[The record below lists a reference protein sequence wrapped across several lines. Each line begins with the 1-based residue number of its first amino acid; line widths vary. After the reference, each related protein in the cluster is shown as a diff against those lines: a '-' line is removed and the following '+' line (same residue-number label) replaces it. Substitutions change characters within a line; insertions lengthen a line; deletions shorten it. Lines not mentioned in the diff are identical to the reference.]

1 MDQVQKELA
10 DMRERMDQFMTLM
23 TGMAEGQEKLR
34 EFVEQPRPDPE
45 VEIPSAEGNPGN
57 PGNADNPVNTGNAGN
72 ANADGNPGNVGNT
85 GNVGNGIGGRYNVNQ
100 GIRINGHPVTEDYQY
115 DQFSLHD
122 EALETTRRMDEL
134 AEKLKSLESQNSLGF
149 DVTNLGLVQ
158 GVRIPHKFKPP
169 TFEKYNGASCPFTHL
184 QSYLGR
190 LGAHT
195 EDEKLWMYYF
205 EDSLT
210 GASREWYSHLSRTT
224 IKSWKDLAEAFV
236 KQYQYNLDMA
246 PNRTLLQGMSQTA
259 KETFR
264 EYAQRWRQIVAS
276 VQPPM
281 SEREM
286 ADMFMNTLQG
296 NYIERLAA
304 CLSINFAEIVIV
316 GERIESLLKMGRIQ
330 DNSASNS
337 SGPKRPFAGNG
348 QRRKEGETSVVYAGR
363 GRGRGRPNY
372 YQDQVAAVTIP
383 TPVPQPQYHPQQQP
397 RYNNQQQGGNPGQQR
412 HYQQRPRQTDR
423 VIEPIP
429 MPYSVL
435 LPKLI
440 DMNLVTLRT
449 LAPPIDPNNL
459 PRGYDVNARCAF
471 HSNAPGHT
479 TDNCKALQLKV
490 QDLRDAQAINF
501 APVPNVI
508 QNPMPAH
515 GGQRINVV
523 DSGETLNLVSDV
535 TKVKTSLSVVKDR
548 LLKGQIFPGCGEEC

>member
-1 MDQVQKELA
+1 
-10 DMRERMDQFMTLM
+10 
-23 TGMAEGQEKLR
+23 
-34 EFVEQPRPDPE
+34 
-45 VEIPSAEGNPGN
+45 
-57 PGNADNPVNTGNAGN
+57 
-72 ANADGNPGNVGNT
+72 
-85 GNVGNGIGGRYNVNQ
+85 
-100 GIRINGHPVTEDYQY
+100 
-115 DQFSLHD
+115 
-122 EALETTRRMDEL
+122 
-134 AEKLKSLESQNSLGF
+134 
-149 DVTNLGLVQ
+149 
-158 GVRIPHKFKPP
+158 
-169 TFEKYNGASCPFTHL
+169 
-184 QSYLGR
+184 
-190 LGAHT
+190 
-195 EDEKLWMYYF
+195 
-205 EDSLT
+205 
-210 GASREWYSHLSRTT
+210 
-224 IKSWKDLAEAFV
+224 
-236 KQYQYNLDMA
+236 
-246 PNRTLLQGMSQTA
+246 
-259 KETFR
+259 
-264 EYAQRWRQIVAS
+264 
-276 VQPPM
+276 M

-304 CLSINFAEIVIV
+304 CPSISFAEIVIA

-330 DNSASNS
+330 DNSVSNP
-337 SGPKRPFAGNG
+337 SGPKRPF
-348 QRRKEGETSVVYAGR
+348 T
-363 GRGRGRPNY
+363 
-372 YQDQVAAVTIP
+372 VTIP

-397 RYNNQQQGGNPGQQR
+397 RYNNQQQG
-412 HYQQRPRQTDR
+412 
-423 VIEPIP
+423 
-429 MPYSVL
+429 VL

-548 LLKGQIFPGCGEEC
+548 LLKGQIFPGCGEECRNCQADENGCDSLRRGIQQLIDEGCL